1 MSDKLVY
8 IGLSFFRSTENYANV
23 LHKNNIKYKLQ
34 TDIFKLDIKEYM
46 FIAQLEKIPFILIKR
61 ARNIDST
68 FNLFNK
74 SSTYKLTINGIQHIE
89 NSVTIKKRKTMM
101 KISFLRLFLSESE
114 NFGLLLTEKTT
125 AMFRKIVV
133 NRISNPVIEYIN
145 VFIRSSFPLLAKSR
159 KHQEP
164 G

>member
-46 FIAQLEKIPFILIKR
+46 FIAQPEKIPFILIKR

-133 NRISNPVIEYIN
+133 NRISNPVIEYMY

>member
-1 MSDKLVY
+1 MALLMVM
-8 IGLSFFRSTENYANV
+8 RTA
-23 LHKNNIKYKLQ
+23 
-34 TDIFKLDIKEYM
+34 
-46 FIAQLEKIPFILIKR
+46 
-61 ARNIDST
+61 
-68 FNLFNK
+68 K
-74 SSTYKLTINGIQHIE
+74 SSSGPFLGSLELALISIRTINGIQHIE

-114 NFGLLLTEKTT
+114 NVGLLLTEKTT